1 MEGESQMRCDGD
13 GRVCISNVCLL
24 LSITSMLEQQRGS
37 HSPLPWVCASFLFIF
52 SSQGQKGGLDRSA
65 VLKGGVSLCG
75 AFHTGPEEVEQVS
88 SSDSVP

>member
-1 MEGESQMRCDGD
+1 MVGFALVMSACSWASQD
-13 GRVCISNVCLL
+13 
-24 LSITSMLEQQRGS
+24 
-37 HSPLPWVCASFLFIF
+37 SPLPWVCALFLFIF
-52 SSQGQKGGLDRSA
+52 SSQGQMGGLDRSA